1 MSILQTFPKSF
12 VEASLAKLSPAQL
25 KKLHAGKP
33 VRVKQGSEHKV
44 NVLPA
49 QHKKLSKAHMKG
61 KGMILRVPM
70 MGGASLADKGSPYLV
85 NKTVSPIK
93 QALAEKA
100 VEKIEGL
107 GMLPTSN
114 ADLKSL
120 KRSIKNPKETVKN
133 LEKNLVKVSKAVK
146 KEMKEPMSFVSHL
159 ARGEPYVLP
168 DGTAPMSVQA
178 IKKGRPFGGA
188 VKSKIGHSS
197 VNRRKKA
204 EKWLKGI
211 EGVYDSVAK
220 RIKPVAKPIGK
231 ALGERGAEY
240 IREYDNPQLQ
250 YKGYLDMFQEEAPQ
264 TLQALRGDPNLPEG
278 SSRVIGNEVPYVMAE
293 PVDEKSYEPVNYYY
307 GGAAK
312 GSSQMKEKMAR
323 LRAMRKGKAS
333 APKSAPKSAS
343 KPAKG
348 SAEMKA
354 KMAELRS
361 RKGKKMSGMALLPAG
376 YTMQTV

>member
-1 MSILQTFPKSF
+1 MY
-12 VEASLAKLSPAQL
+12 VETSLSPLSKPQL
-25 KKLHAGKP
+25 RKLHLGKP
-33 VRVKQGSEHKV
+33 VRVRYGSAIKV
-44 NVLPA
+44 QVMPA
-49 QHKKLSKAHMKG
+49 QHKKLMKAHMMG
-61 KGMILRVPM
+61 KGMVLSVPM
-70 MGGASLADKGSPYLV
+70 MGGASFAEKAQPYLV

-120 KRSIKNPKETVKN
+120 KRSIKNPKESSKN

-168 DGTAPMSVQA
+168 DGTAPLSVKA
-178 IKKGRPFGGA
+178 IKRGKPLGGKGA
-188 VKSKIGHSS
+188 

-204 EKWLKGI
+204 GLWLKGI
-211 EGVYDSVAK
+211 EKVYDSIAK
-220 RIKPVAKPIGK
+220 RAKPVAKPIGE
-231 ALGERGAEY
+231 ALGQRAAEY

-250 YKGYLDMFQEEAPQ
+250 YKGYLDMFQEEVPQ
-264 TLQALRGDPNLPEG
+264 TLKALRGEPVVAQPYFPPVPEN
-278 SSRVIGNEVPYVMAE
+278 VVMAE
-293 PVDEKSYEPVNYYY
+293 EIDDEKPYEPVQYYI
-307 GGAAK
+307 GTGAKKGKK
-312 GSSQMKEKMAR
+312 GSAEMKAKMAA
-323 LRAMRKGKAS
+323 LRAKKGK
-333 APKSAPKSAS
+333 PKSAPKAKAAPKSA

-354 KMAELRS
+354 KMAALRAKK
-361 RKGKKMSGMALLPAG
+361 KGGALYPAG
-376 YTMQTV
+376 Y